1 MKTPAQSI
9 ALHLAA
15 HAIKRE
21 RKGDNQR
28 PTVRT
33 HQDDTDIA
41 GTINT
46 SNNDAYDALQHAK
59 PHPTHP
65 KPRYLSLTTA
75 GWASPNNDETAPSLH
90 PERQRVALVC
100 VFDLATGTTT
110 SAIRFATKNKRAVL
124 DDGTATGTLSEALHT
139 AANKFRA

>member
-1 MKTPAQSI
+1 MKTPTQVI

-21 RKGDNQR
+21 RKGDRQR

-33 HQDDTDIA
+33 HQDHNDVA

-59 PHPTHP
+59 PRPGTP
-65 KPRYLSLTTA
+65 QARYLSLTVT

-100 VFDLATGTTT
+100 VFDLAAGTTT

-124 DDGTATGTLSEALHT
+124 DDGTATGALSEALHT
-139 AANKFRA
+139 AAQKFRA